1 MDPIEILLFTN
12 PFHKKKR
19 PHDFK
24 MGYRCEY
31 IKGVKIRFYILTVQ
45 TREARMNHV
54 RVLF

>member
-24 MGYRCEY
+24 MGYRCQY